1 MRKKK
6 VTMADIATAVG
17 VSQPTVSAIL
27 NDSETIKVSESTRL
41 KVLNKARELGYV
53 LKQPVRHS
61 SSHPKIAL
69 VVNSL
74 NMHDPFINAIS
85 AAKTRAWELD
95 YILSVFDYEE
105 DEQLRKSVLNEVI
118 EGGFQ
123 SVIYAT
129 NTPKTNLHVT
139 DLPAIPTVL
148 LNCTGNQSSEITAV
162 IPADYLGGYKAT
174 EFLIQRKYRKLAM
187 VTGESWDES
196 SNQRLRGF
204 KQALINA
211 DIPIRNDWIVE
222 GNWSVKQ
229 SYLQMM
235 NLLESSDRPDAVFC
249 ASDLMAV
256 GCYQAICRKGLSIP
270 RDIALIGYD
279 NQLLASELT
288 PMLTSVDLPYDEMG
302 RKAVEILCRACE
314 EEILPVIKVEGDIY
328 IRESA

>member
-27 NDSETIKVSESTRL
+27 NNSDTIKVSEATKI
-41 KVLNKARELGYV
+41 KVLNKAKEIGYV
-53 LKQPVRHS
+53 LKQPIRHS
-61 SSHPKIAL
+61 NTHPRIAL
-69 VVNSL
+69 IVNSL

-95 YILSVFDYEE
+95 YILTVFDFEE
-105 DEQLRKSVLNEVI
+105 DEQLRKAILDEII
-118 EGGFQ
+118 ESGFK
-123 SVIYAT
+123 SIIYAT
-129 NTPKTNLHVT
+129 NTPKSNIKVS
-139 DLPAIPTVL
+139 DLPSLPVVM
-148 LNCTGNQSSEITAV
+148 LNCSSDEPVDIPAV

-174 EFLIQRKYRKLAM
+174 EHLIAQQYKNIGM
-187 VTGESWDES
+187 VTGENWDES

-211 DIPIRNDWIVE
+211 DRPCNPKWIVE

-229 SYLQMM
+229 SYLQT
-235 NLLESSDRPDAVFC
+235 LEMLSGESRPDAIFC

-256 GCYQAICRKGLSIP
+256 GCYQAIASKGLRIP
-270 RDIALIGYD
+270 QDISVIGYD

-288 PMLTSVDLPYDEMG
+288 PTLSSVDLPYDEMG
-302 RKAVEILCRACE
+302 RKAVEILCHACE
-314 EEILPVIKVEGDIY
+314 EEILPIIKVEGDLY
-328 IRESA
+328 IREST

>member
-6 VTMADIATAVG
+6 VTMADIAVAVG

-27 NDSETIKVSESTRL
+27 NDSDTIKVSEATRI
-41 KVLNKARELGYV
+41 KVLNKAREIGYV

-61 SSHPKIAL
+61 NSHPRIAL
-69 VVNSL
+69 IVNSL

-95 YILSVFDYEE
+95 NILTVFDYEE
-105 DEQLRKSVLNEVI
+105 DEQLRQSILNEII
-118 EGGFQ
+118 ESGFK
-123 SVIYAT
+123 SIIYAT
-129 NTPKTNLHVT
+129 NTPKTNLQLA
-139 DLPAIPTVL
+139 DLPQLPTVL
-148 LNCTGNQSSEITAV
+148 LNCTGNQPDDITAV

-174 EFLIQRKYRKLAM
+174 EHLIHKKYRHLAM

-211 DIPIRNDWIVE
+211 DIPIRNEWIVE

-229 SYLQMM
+229 SYLQTL
-235 NLLESSDRPDAVFC
+235 NLLESAEKPDAIFC

-256 GCYQAICRKGLSIP
+256 GCYQAISAKGLRIP
-270 RDIALIGYD
+270 QDIALVGYD

-288 PMLTSVDLPYDEMG
+288 PSLTSVDLPYDEMG
-302 RKAVEILCRACE
+302 RKAVEILCHACD